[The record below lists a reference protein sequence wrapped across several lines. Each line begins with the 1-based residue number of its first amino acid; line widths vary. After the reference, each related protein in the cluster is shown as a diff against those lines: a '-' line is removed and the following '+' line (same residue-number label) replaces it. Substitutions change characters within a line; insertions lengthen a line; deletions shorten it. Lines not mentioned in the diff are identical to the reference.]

1 MLYRRLGRS
10 GLQVSSLSLGSWV
23 TYHNQVDTT
32 GAREML
38 AAARDA
44 GINFFDNAEQY
55 AQGQSE
61 VVMGE
66 ALKALAWP
74 RLGYVVSTK
83 FYWGLDG
90 DAAIPN
96 GRNTLNRKYLMQ
108 AIDGSLRRMQLEHI
122 DVVYCHRSDANTPI
136 EETVQAMSDMITQGK
151 ALYWGTSEWSA
162 ADIRAAWE
170 IAERHHLHKPVV
182 EQPQY
187 HLFHRRRVEQEYA
200 RLYEDIGLGL
210 TTFSPLASGLLTGKY
225 RAGVPAGSRASL
237 EGMDW
242 LVKGVTD
249 EARNDAVRRLEPLA
263 AELGGNVAQ
272 LAIAWAHANPR
283 VSSVILGASRL
294 SQLQDNL
301 GALELVPR
309 LTPEVM
315 QRIDAITAALAT

>member
-1 MLYRRLGRS
+1 MIHRRLGRS
-10 GLQVSSLSLGSWV
+10 GLQVSALSLGSWV
-23 TYHNQVDTT
+23 TYHNQVDTA

-74 RLGYVVSTK
+74 RLGYVVTSK
-83 FYWGLDG
+83 FYWGLDADG
-90 DAAIPN
+90 AVPN

-108 AIDGSLRRMQLEHI
+108 AIDGSLRRMQLDHI

-162 ADIRAAWE
+162 ADIRAAWD
-170 IAERHHLHKPVV
+170 IADRHHLHKPVV

-225 RAGVPAGSRASL
+225 RDGVPAGSRASL
-237 EGMDW
+237 EGMGW
-242 LVKGVTD
+242 LVKGLTD
-249 EARNDAVRRLEPLA
+249 QARNDAVRQLEPLA
-263 AELGGNVAQ
+263 AELGGNVSQ

-294 SQLQDNL
+294 SQLKDNL
-301 GALELVPR
+301 GALDLAPK

-315 QRIDAITAALAT
+315 QRIDAITAAHAN